1 MIRSMTGY
9 GRARELLNGRDITCE
24 IKSVNNRYL
33 EQNVRINRMYSA
45 FEERIKKAVS
55 ERVSRG
61 KIDVYVSIDNIEGD
75 PTQLSLNREYLEAY
89 MDSLRK
95 IKEDYGVAGEIDL
108 RMLSMKQEVFI
119 ARKPEEDIES
129 VWLDVRTVLGGALDA
144 YMQMREKEGEKLRE
158 DISARLA
165 SLACMREKL
174 ALLAPDSVKEANA
187 RMCELVRE
195 LLGGAPVDE
204 TRLLTECAVYA
215 DRCDVTEEL
224 VRLGSHL
231 AQFEDML
238 EKSAAIG
245 KKMDFLV
252 QEINREIN
260 TTGSKCNNTE
270 MAAIVIDAKAELE
283 KIREQIQNI
292 E

>member
-9 GRARELLNGRDITCE
+9 GRARKMINGRDITCE

-33 EQNVRINRMYSA
+33 EQSVRINRMYAA
-45 FEERIKKAVS
+45 FEERIKRMVS

-61 KIDVYVSIDNIEGD
+61 KIDVYVSIDNLNGD
-75 PTQLSLNREYLEAY
+75 ATQLSLNREYLEAY
-89 MDSLRK
+89 IDALRK
-95 IKEDYGVAGEIDL
+95 IKEDYEIIGEIDL
-108 RMLSMKQEVFI
+108 RMLSNRQEIFI
-119 ARKPEEDIES
+119 ARKPEEDLEAI
-129 VWLDVRTVLGGALDA
+129 WNDVSGVMEEALA
-144 YMQMREKEGEKLRE
+144 SFTAMREKEGERLCE
-158 DISARLA
+158 DIESRLGA
-165 SLACMREKL
+165 LEEMRSRL
-174 ALLAPDSVKEANA
+174 LVLAPGTVKEANA
-187 RMCELVRE
+187 RMIERVKE
-195 LLGGAPVDE
+195 LLGAVPMDE
-204 TRLLTECAVYA
+204 SRLLTECAVFA

-231 AQFEDML
+231 SQFNDML
-238 EKSAAIG
+238 KKSLAIG

-260 TTGSKCNNTE
+260 TTGSKCNDAE
-270 MAAIVIDAKAELE
+270 MANIVIDAKAELE

>member
-1 MIRSMTGY
+1 MVKSMTGY
-9 GRARELLNGRDITCE
+9 GRARKLINGRDIVCE

-55 ERVSRG
+55 SRVARG
-61 KIDVYVSIDNIEGD
+61 KVDIYVSVDNIDGD
-75 PTQLSLNREYLEAY
+75 PTQLTLNREFLEAY
-89 MDSLRK
+89 IDALGK
-95 IKEDYGVAGEIDL
+95 IKADYAVMGEIDL
-108 RMLSMKQEVFI
+108 RMVASKPEVFI
-119 ARKPEEDIES
+119 ARKPEEDLEA
-129 VWLDVRTVLGGALDA
+129 VWSDLLPVVEEALGAFDEMRATEGRRLCEDVKSRLEA
-144 YMQMREKEGEKLRE
+144 
-158 DISARLA
+158 IS
-165 SLACMREKL
+165 SMREKL
-174 ALLAPDSVKEANA
+174 ALLAPASVKEANA
-187 RMCELVRE
+187 RMIERINE
-195 LLGGAPVDE
+195 LLGGVPVDE
-204 TRLLTECAVYA
+204 SRLLTECAVYA

-231 AQFEDML
+231 EQFCRML
-238 EKSAAIG
+238 ESEAIG

-260 TTGSKCNNTE
+260 TTGSKCNDTK
-270 MAAIVIDAKAELE
+270 MAGIVIDAKAELE

>member
-9 GRARELLNGRDITCE
+9 GRARRIIDGRDITCE
-24 IKSVNNRYL
+24 VKSVNNRYL

-45 FEERIKKAVS
+45 FEERIKRAVS

-61 KIDVYVSIDNIEGD
+61 KIDVYVSIDNLEGD

-119 ARKPEEDIES
+119 ARKPEEDLET
-129 VWLDVRTVLGGALDA
+129 VWRDVSAVLDEALEA
-144 YMQMREKEGEKLRE
+144 YQSMREKEGEKLRD
-158 DISARLA
+158 DISSRIALLGTFRGRLA
-165 SLACMREKL
+165 E
-174 ALLAPDSVKEANA
+174 LAPVSVKEANA
-187 RMCELVRE
+187 RMIERVKE
-195 LLGGAPVDE
+195 LLGGVQVDE
-204 TRLLTECAVYA
+204 SRLLTECAVYA

-231 AQFEDML
+231 AQFEEML

-270 MAAIVIDAKAELE
+270 MAGVVIDAKAELE

>member
-9 GRARELLNGRDITCE
+9 GRARKLIGGRDITCE

-45 FEERIKKAVS
+45 FEERIKKTVS

-129 VWLDVRTVLGGALDA
+129 VWLDVCAVLGEALDA

-187 RMCELVRE
+187 RMCERVKE

>member
-9 GRARELLNGRDITCE
+9 GRARRIIDGRDITCE
-24 IKSVNNRYL
+24 VKSVNNRYL

-45 FEERIKKAVS
+45 FEERIKRAVS

-61 KIDVYVSIDNIEGD
+61 KIDVYVSIDNLEGD

-119 ARKPEEDIES
+119 ARKPEEDLET
-129 VWLDVRTVLGGALDA
+129 VWRDVSAVLDEALEA
-144 YMQMREKEGEKLRE
+144 YQSMREKEGEKLRD
-158 DISARLA
+158 DISSRIALLGTFRDRLA
-165 SLACMREKL
+165 E
-174 ALLAPDSVKEANA
+174 LAPVSVKEATA
-187 RMCELVRE
+187 RMIERVKE
-195 LLGGAPVDE
+195 LLGGVQVDE
-204 TRLLTECAVYA
+204 SRLLTECAVYA

-231 AQFEDML
+231 AQFEEML

-270 MAAIVIDAKAELE
+270 MAGVVIDAKAELE